1 MEKNFW
7 ILESITREISGS
19 NPEEMIYNLYRGLRA
34 KEIALRENDPKQ
46 IYLYMLAHTKEV
58 PAFREN
64 EKLFYEIYKAVV

>member
-46 IYLYMLAHTKEV
+46 I
-58 PAFREN
+58 
-64 EKLFYEIYKAVV
+64 